1 LWSNLPLA
9 LVASDEYVWVWS
21 EHTKYGQPDRIEVNP
36 FLASLSNQ
44 TWNTPKST
52 GSTFDEQFD
61 SDPLARGWYFDF
73 DMLSIG
79 RKAAPADE
87 AAIMDPSTVPY
98 GWDKLTK
105 CLKIAGESSGKLIHQ
120 RRRYVRA
127 VDPTDTCKA
136 FTFAVDFHIQSF
148 GDNQRNP
155 MIIGLFQSDLPLDQ
169 HSLALRI
176 SSPEKV
182 ELVLAAQGKV
192 LKFPVVQDD
201 SLRPATPYRFELTYN
216 PSKKQIQANLVTQSS
231 PQQRFAIERDV
242 TEAMHPWTLDELGI
256 AIDEH
261 GETSQQVYRFQI
273 DSIHF
278 NP

>member
-1 LWSNLPLA
+1 
-9 LVASDEYVWVWS
+9 
-21 EHTKYGQPDRIEVNP
+21 
-36 FLASLSNQ
+36 
-44 TWNTPKST
+44 
-52 GSTFDEQFD
+52 
-61 SDPLARGWYFDF
+61 
-73 DMLSIG
+73 
-79 RKAAPADE
+79 
-87 AAIMDPSTVPY
+87 
-98 GWDKLTK
+98 
-105 CLKIAGESSGKLIHQ
+105 
-120 RRRYVRA
+120 
-127 VDPTDTCKA
+127 
-136 FTFAVDFHIQSF
+136 
-148 GDNQRNP
+148 
-155 MIIGLFQSDLPLDQ
+155 MIIGLFQSDLPLYQ

-242 TEAMHPWTLDELGI
+242 TEMHPWTLDELGI